1 MDIDEMFLREEPIL
15 KKYWQYRDHGNEEY
29 AQLEIE
35 ENLVSISHLVVRDT
49 PNTRTHLQMRISD
62 LQGLGC
68 GGDSS
73 EITTVDKSSDEQDRD
88 ILQVRLV

>member
-15 KKYWQYRDHGNEEY
+15 KKYWHYRDRGNEEY

-62 LQGLGC
+62 LQSLGC

-73 EITTVDKSSDEQDRD
+73 EITTADKSSDEQDRD
-88 ILQVRLV
+88 ILQVGPV